1 MLAMV
6 NQKVGV
12 SVRLGQA
19 NWVLYKIAQTKP
31 VAFHSMQS
39 SNNSVYCSAGS
50 PDCGAN
56 NFLTGY
62 NTASGYNLATG
73 LGSVDVTALVNAWES
88 DSLTPTTTT
97 LTLDKTN
104 FTHGT
109 PVNIGVVVNPS
120 AATGDVAVVN
130 NASAQNNATS
140 SSSSAF
146 LPLAGGAASGSF
158 AQFPGGTYTI
168 YGNYGGDGNYAGSAS
183 QGVQVTV
190 APEDTVLQFS
200 VNTINSAEQLTSLSG
215 AAVPLGTYTIL
226 HAVPLGKSQASS
238 NNPVANATGSVY
250 FIDTYTG
257 GGGSCGE
264 NVNLDSTGSAEADFP
279 TCGAGSHSIAAQYNG
294 DLSYNLSTAGPIN
307 FSVSKA
313 STSVTLTST
322 ANSIGSGNIL
332 LNLTIT
338 PSWESAGVYPT
349 GSVTF
354 TDTTSNSVMGTST
367 AEANSCNSGNSICV
381 TTVFDLYP
389 QNLFL
394 GPNVI
399 TATYRRFQLH
409 CLCSFCACN
418 HYLYRRL

>member
-1 MLAMV
+1 MWQQGFAPSDTDAVRDLPDVSLLAGNGQNNALWAICGDTDCQGTNPTISGVGGTSASAPAFAGMLAMV

-257 GGGSCGE
+257 
-264 NVNLDSTGSAEADFP
+264 
-279 TCGAGSHSIAAQYNG
+279 AAVR
-294 DLSYNLSTAGPIN
+294 A
-307 FSVSKA
+307 A
-313 STSVTLTST
+313 RTST
-322 ANSIGSGNIL
+322 WIRPVARRRISRLAAREAIRL
-332 LNLTIT
+332 P
-338 PSWESAGVYPT
+338 PSTMEIS
-349 GSVTF
+349 
-354 TDTTSNSVMGTST
+354 
-367 AEANSCNSGNSICV
+367 
-381 TTVFDLYP
+381 
-389 QNLFL
+389 
-394 GPNVI
+394 VI
-399 TATYRRFQLH
+399 TSAPRAPSTLA
-409 CLCSFCACN
+409 SP
-418 HYLYRRL
+418 RLPLRSR